1 MAAQGGPP
9 FFSLRGGC
17 TGGKVGLRPTLPPA
31 HPTPPPLPVPHPAQT
46 KFPRVIN
53 FDSPLND
60 SRQLE
65 WGGGQLWMGTGCGF
79 PSSILPVPSI
89 PFISCSMMMANT
101 FSLTLELNILS
112 LGGGGIPV
120 LHRIHLFQF
129 QEHQTRQ
136 PQCQSDSTTH

>member
-17 TGGKVGLRPTLPPA
+17 AGGKVGLRTTLPPA

-65 WGGGQLWMGTGCGF
+65 WPRLAGGHPCM
-79 PSSILPVPSI
+79 SSITCPG
-89 PFISCSMMMANT
+89 PF
-101 FSLTLELNILS
+101 L
-112 LGGGGIPV
+112 
-120 LHRIHLFQF
+120 LFF
-129 QEHQTRQ
+129 YNFLVTGHV
-136 PQCQSDSTTH
+136 

>member
-17 TGGKVGLRPTLPPA
+17 VGSKVGLRSTLPPA

-65 WGGGQLWMGTGCGF
+65 WGGQHPLQGVLPLCTVGRDQLPRSQKQT
-79 PSSILPVPSI
+79 SSSLPPLSMFLTAVTAM
-89 PFISCSMMMANT
+89 PFGAN
-101 FSLTLELNILS
+101 
-112 LGGGGIPV
+112 
-120 LHRIHLFQF
+120 Q
-129 QEHQTRQ
+129 
-136 PQCQSDSTTH
+136 

>member
-9 FFSLRGGC
+9 FLLLEGGC
-17 TGGKVGLRPTLPPA
+17 AGGKVGLRTTLPPA

-65 WGGGQLWMGTGCGF
+65 WVEGASQTRKGM
-79 PSSILPVPSI
+79 SSSG
-89 PFISCSMMMANT
+89 
-101 FSLTLELNILS
+101 LS
-112 LGGGGIPV
+112 LPAIKG
-120 LHRIHLFQF
+120 HC
-129 QEHQTRQ
+129 
-136 PQCQSDSTTH
+136 PQ